1 MTLFSTKLDQLEAR
15 LKTLIEGRFAR
26 LLPVYENRDDFIH
39 RLVSAMETGTQVQP
53 NGISLA
59 PDIYVLLVHPDMAPE
74 IETNPQFL
82 EELAIIIL
90 EVGASTG
97 LVFAQPPVVNLSPNP
112 DLDRNSV
119 VVIARIS
126 QDMLA
131 KTIESPTQSGVD
143 NGNIPPNAFLIVNGV
158 ENFVL
163 DQPLVN
169 IGRRSN
175 NDLVI
180 NDPRI
185 SRSHAQ
191 LRAIRGKYVIFDLD
205 SKGGTYINGQ
215 RVPQRTLHSK
225 DVISLAGVPLVYGQD
240 DIYLGQTQEI
250 SSTPPIQDD
259 ETLPQGSAV

>member
-1 MTLFSTKLDQLEAR
+1 MGLFSAKLDQLEAR

-90 EVGASTG
+90 DVGASTG
-97 LVFAQPPVVNLSPNP
+97 LVFAQPPVVYLSPNP
-112 DLDRNSV
+112 DVDRNSV

-126 QDMLA
+126 QDRLS
-131 KTIESPTQSGVD
+131 KTIVSPTQSGVD

-158 ENFVL
+158 EIFVL
-163 DQPLVN
+163 DQSLVN

-180 NDPRI
+180 DDPRI

-205 SKGGTYINGQ
+205 SKGGTYVNGQ

-240 DIYLGQTQEI
+240 EIKLGQTQEI
-250 SSTPPIQDD
+250 SPPPPTQDD
-259 ETLPQGSAV
+259 ENLPQGSAV

>member
-1 MTLFSTKLDQLEAR
+1 MGLLLTKLDQLEAR
-15 LKTLIEGRFAR
+15 IRTLIEGRFAR
-26 LLPVYENRDDFIH
+26 LLPVYENRDEFIY

-59 PDIYVLLVHPDMAPE
+59 PDIYILLVHPDLAPE

-82 EELAIIIL
+82 EELASIIL
-90 EVGASTG
+90 DVGANAG

-112 DLDRNSV
+112 DVDRNSV

-126 QDMLA
+126 QDILA
-131 KTIESPTQSGVD
+131 KTIESSTRSD
-143 NGNIPPNAFLIVNGV
+143 LEDGNIPSNAFLIVNGADI
-158 ENFVL
+158 FVL
-163 DQPLVN
+163 DQSLVN

-180 NDPRI
+180 DDPRI

-205 SKGGTYINGQ
+205 SKGGTYVNGQ

-240 DIYLGQTQEI
+240 DTNLGQTQEI
-250 SSTPPIQDD
+250 SATPPIQNDD
-259 ETLPQGSAV
+259 NLPKGSAV